1 MEAVIFFC
9 VMFSALLSIGLVVAY
24 FASKEEK
31 AKRDKIRSEFLK
43 QYE

>member
-1 MEAVIFFC
+1 MEAVIFFS
-9 VMFSALLSIGLVVAY
+9 VMFGALLSVGLVVAY

-31 AKRDKIRSEFLK
+31 AKSDKIRSEFLK